1 MAFLDTIPWPICIIF
16 LPLSAAIFAFLIPRV
31 TIPLALTTVVGIL
44 LSLMSVTNRVWQQGA
59 MVYSIG
65 GWDRPLAIEL
75 YVDGLSIFM
84 LAMTALVG
92 TITSLYAMGYFGYRK
107 KEISRQ
113 TTQKAGQRVFFW
125 PLWLF
130 MWAAMNALFLS
141 ADIFNLYVTLELL
154 GISAVSLV
162 ALAKEPEALAAA
174 MRYLLVSLVG
184 SLSYLLGVGLLYGMY
199 GTLNLYSLGQ
209 IMSAGPASQA
219 AMALMLT
226 GLVLKTALFPLHFW
240 LPPAHS
246 SAPAPVSALLSA
258 LVVKASYYLM
268 LRLWFEVF
276 PDIISHAVA
285 QFMGGL
291 GSAAIIWGSIQ
302 ALTTQRFKLLVAY
315 STVGQL
321 GYLFLVLPLTT
332 VKATGFSAW
341 GGGLYF
347 ALCHA
352 CAKATLFLTTGTV
365 RRATGDDRITTLDG
379 IGQQLPVSMF
389 ALAVAGVSLMGLPPS
404 GGFIAKWMLLNAA
417 LAGGQWWWAVVI
429 LGGSLL
435 AAVYM
440 FRIFSRAFRYV
451 PKTASH
457 RTVPASMEWTALTL
471 SIFTLALG
479 LIAPWIINLLHVGAP
494 VSGPVLTGGL
504 P

>member
-1 MAFLDTIPWPICIIF
+1 
-16 LPLSAAIFAFLIPRV
+16 
-31 TIPLALTTVVGIL
+31 
-44 LSLMSVTNRVWQQGA
+44 

-92 TITSLYAMGYFGYRK
+92 AITSLYAVGYFRQDK
-107 KEISRQ
+107 QEISRQ
-113 TTQKAGQRVFFW
+113 ADHKADQRVFFW
-125 PLWLF
+125 PLWLL
-130 MWAAMNALFLS
+130 MWSALNALFLS
-141 ADIFNLYVTLELL
+141 ADVFNLYVTLELL

-174 MRYLLVSLVG
+174 IRYLLVSLVG
-184 SLSYLLGVGLLYGMY
+184 SLSYLLGIGLLYAMY
-199 GTLNLYSLGQ
+199 GNLNLYSLGQ
-209 IMSAGPASQA
+209 TMTAAPASQA
-219 AMALMLT
+219 AMALMFA

-268 LRLWFEVF
+268 LRLWFELFADVLS
-276 PDIISHAVA
+276 PAVA
-285 QFMGGL
+285 QFMGSL
-291 GSAAIIWGSIQ
+291 GAAAVVWGSLQ
-302 ALTTQRFKLLVAY
+302 ALTAQRFKLLVAY

-321 GYLFLVLPLTT
+321 GYLFLVFPLAT
-332 VKATGFSAW
+332 VTATGFTAW
-341 GGGLYF
+341 SGGLYF

-365 RRATGDDRITTLDG
+365 RYATGDDRIDRLDG
-379 IGQQLPVSMF
+379 IGQQLPVTMF

-429 LGGSLL
+429 LCGSLL
-435 AAVYM
+435 AAAYI

-451 PKTASH
+451 PEMATY
-457 RTVPASMEWTALTL
+457 RPVPPIMEWTALTL
-471 SIFTLALG
+471 SIITLALG
-479 LIAPWIINLLHVGAP
+479 LIAPRIINTTQIGAP
-494 VSGPVLTGGL
+494 VAGPALTGGL